1 MHEYSRDDIRECLAG
16 KRVLFVGDSTMRV
29 LFFAALTRL
38 DHEAAEWLLRTTFIE
53 RNPRHDL
60 SIESETVQL
69 QFIWD
74 PWLNSTL
81 FEEELRRFEPGG
93 DNKNVDSADK
103 PDLVIIGSAGLWAAR
118 NTADDLY
125 FDTFRAAT
133 DHVSRVMVNT
143 VQPFGKHTTDNY
155 VFLAPVQ
162 IPRYELLLPDRAQ
175 ALSPER
181 ITRMNGYLASLP
193 TAVKSHILTAYNEM
207 TYQVPEA
214 YEDTGLHVSDAVAER
229 WIDVPLNARCNGVL
243 LGGPAN
249 RKLTPSMS
257 QSTTCCTAYPR
268 LVRGQKVLW
277 YGICAAVAV
286 STLVY
291 LFRYRTATLSSFV
304 SYISIGP
311 ALLYC
316 YMADRTHLFAKSE
329 KHYEVGWMWCILVAC
344 SICFVASYRSHTQ
357 PRNAPQTLSSH
368 RASVPEAVFLPRH
381 ISDEWKGLMQAAI
394 LIFAYQ
400 DDSCI
405 PFAARWT
412 EFATVSYLFL
422 SAFGH
427 TSYFLWFRDFS
438 LRRVALV
445 LLRLNLLPSLLAL
458 MLDGKDMGTPNSVSR
473 LVTFSRLISFWFLV
487 VYTTLRIGSKINQS
501 QPHVLLL
508 KIFVSAAVVCV
519 VLCLRKFGVFEILDR
534 ITQLLLGRPT
544 MWDIPKMHQAVLTAW
559 CGPFAGMVVAV
570 LAQRVAILCD
580 RMQRHQ
586 QQKQQLLSGQ
596 EPPLPGHA
604 ETNTTKTKTSTDS
617 NAAMPSGA
625 RANAGIMTGTGIF
638 SHYTS
643 LKDTSARNSIS
654 KDACFLDRLLVAI
667 LYPNEFMAP
676 VQAMVIIFSSV
687 FLFGY
692 ASATTVSPALD
703 GKKASPCLTTA
714 AVVCFAIVRNA
725 HARLRAIYMALPAA
739 LGAIAL
745 ELSVLHNHVL
755 LSGNGTGHLRLSPFY
770 SPVVEHSGGSLGEY
784 IAAAKAAVMHSLGI
798 ASITAVF
805 LIVSWHT
812 HQSVRMLSSKI
823 VGEDCAGDKYKNSK
837 VVEKSAAN
845 VEDVGLP
852 QHNGDITSSF
862 TVDGVGL
869 KTSSTFLRAG
879 GVLVFFWV
887 LNRFYL

>member
-1 MHEYSRDDIRECLAG
+1 MPYQAKSRVSRLAGGSIGGTLNVGHGVVNVVMRLLVALFCFGLVLQTLNNASDPYRCGALVRHGSWPPYRPPKVDVAADYELLETLQRQGRGPPPARSFEKWEPAGCRMHEYSRDDIRECLAG

-229 WIDVPLNARCNGVL
+229 WIDVPLNAL
-243 LGGPAN
+243 
-249 RKLTPSMS
+249 
-257 QSTTCCTAYPR
+257 
-268 LVRGQKVLW
+268 
-277 YGICAAVAV
+277 
-286 STLVY
+286 
-291 LFRYRTATLSSFV
+291 
-304 SYISIGP
+304 
-311 ALLYC
+311 
-316 YMADRTHLFAKSE
+316 
-329 KHYEVGWMWCILVAC
+329 
-344 SICFVASYRSHTQ
+344 
-357 PRNAPQTLSSH
+357 
-368 RASVPEAVFLPRH
+368 
-381 ISDEWKGLMQAAI
+381 
-394 LIFAYQ
+394 
-400 DDSCI
+400 
-405 PFAARWT
+405 
-412 EFATVSYLFL
+412 SYLFL

-458 MLDGKDMGTPNSVSR
+458 MLDGKDMGTPNS
-473 LVTFSRLISFWFLV
+473 
-487 VYTTLRIGSKINQS
+487 
-501 QPHVLLL
+501 
-508 KIFVSAAVVCV
+508 IFVSAAVVCV

-812 HQSVRMLSSKI
+812 HQSWVEDI
-823 VGEDCAGDKYKNSK
+823 VQFKQDCALFTSNGGLSLFVDLQSAVLQEAAAIAALEVSGLSLGSSASLN
-837 VVEKSAAN
+837 SAA
-845 VEDVGLP
+845 VGTAATGP
-852 QHNGDITSSF
+852 HISAPVA
-862 TVDGVGL
+862 TVVPGASECVGVQIVPVP
-869 KTSSTFLRAG
+869 AAA
-879 GVLVFFWV
+879 
-887 LNRFYL
+887 